1 MNRENFRFASPDEQ
15 MNCNPVPKSRLSEHT
30 GVRQDEKLL
39 TQKFAA
45 SKELAQ
51 DELRARTAHAQN
63 QHLAPPLKIGGK
75 AANFLESH
83 RTEDLPTPKKCHA
96 LDTILIEIINDEEE
110 FYELENFLSEEK
122 NYDVD
127 SLAFYVKVMEFK
139 KEANGLNSTLAAGMI
154 IDNYLAE
161 DAQYYIGNE
170 IKSDELINKLISEYE
185 LVVTEQQPV
194 PKDLFDGVCD

>member
-1 MNRENFRFASPDEQ
+1 MD
-15 MNCNPVPKSRLSEHT
+15 
-30 GVRQDEKLL
+30 
-39 TQKFAA
+39 
-45 SKELAQ
+45 
-51 DELRARTAHAQN
+51 
-63 QHLAPPLKIGGK
+63 
-75 AANFLESH
+75 SH
-83 RTEDLPTPKKCHA
+83 KTEDLPTPKKSQA

-139 KEANGLNSTLAAGMI
+139 KESSGMNATLAAGMI

-170 IKSDELINKLISEYE
+170 IKSDDLINRLIGEYE
-185 LVVTEQQPV
+185 QVISVQGPV
-194 PKDLFDGVCD
+194 PKDLFRDVCKQIERQLMPYLFEFKSRDKQAAVHR